1 MSRIVK
7 RIVLTFLIWIVLLG
21 AAAFGVVGYLLP
33 YQRAENTMPASGT
46 MMLTALEDGSTEIT
60 WPRGINAQY
69 HILEVLR
76 LAEDQ
81 SAEVLFST
89 QIDGDTSGILP
100 PLPDEELT
108 IRVSSVNTY
117 FFPFEESPRIRP
129 GEQSLQIT
137 GIFTPPA
144 ISELEW
150 VADAE
155 EKTVELKFNMPT
167 DSTCQMYYVDQNDM
181 RQQMML
187 LKEGR
192 LTLNFGEGQSYG
204 IPGIGEAHSFAF
216 DVCVEHDG
224 YTYQGIETGRFS
236 VVREDLLGTKLH
248 LECVEE
254 GNNVFSFRWN
264 ETKGEYYELQQY
276 DESKDT
282 WVSVYTATQGEAR
295 SYTTGHLERYSDYRF
310 RVVAKGG
317 QTLPGSEFAA
327 TADEVR
333 VSTGASV
340 VYSTVWPIRDLDIYS
355 AEDQLE
361 TVGTAPAAQA
371 YCVLDVADGMFYIRH
386 EDTFG
391 WIDSNYC
398 MINLPEMIGDL
409 CQYDIVNSYD
419 SLYMAHEY
427 ELPTVTGQIIVG
439 YEQVLTKNQEFLVPL
454 LYPTALKLE
463 QAAFAATERGYKLKI
478 YDSYRPK
485 EATVALYDQAIK
497 LSKEPIPEK
506 TYTEKVLEDL
516 PEVAPGQVLTYE
528 MLMTDMGRYT
538 MSYFLAAGGSRH
550 NQGIAMDLTI
560 TGLWDGIDLPM
571 QTSMHDLSWYSE
583 QKQNNE
589 NANVLA
595 EIMTEAGF
603 AGLVSEWWHFQD
615 DEAKDALSLPYLQKG
630 VTPECWV
637 ADDSG
642 WRYRNNDGNYLT
654 DCQEYIG
661 EVLYRFDA
669 NGYAQVAQ

>member
-69 HILEVLR
+69 HVLEVLR

-167 DSTCQMYYVDQNDM
+167 DSTCQMYYVDQNDV

-264 ETKGEYYELQQY
+264 ET
-276 DESKDT
+276 
-282 WVSVYTATQGEAR
+282 
-295 SYTTGHLERYSDYRF
+295 
-310 RVVAKGG
+310 
-317 QTLPGSEFAA
+317 
-327 TADEVR
+327 
-333 VSTGASV
+333 
-340 VYSTVWPIRDLDIYS
+340 
-355 AEDQLE
+355 
-361 TVGTAPAAQA
+361 
-371 YCVLDVADGMFYIRH
+371 
-386 EDTFG
+386 
-391 WIDSNYC
+391 
-398 MINLPEMIGDL
+398 
-409 CQYDIVNSYD
+409 
-419 SLYMAHEY
+419 
-427 ELPTVTGQIIVG
+427 
-439 YEQVLTKNQEFLVPL
+439 
-454 LYPTALKLE
+454 
-463 QAAFAATERGYKLKI
+463 
-478 YDSYRPK
+478 
-485 EATVALYDQAIK
+485 
-497 LSKEPIPEK
+497 
-506 TYTEKVLEDL
+506 
-516 PEVAPGQVLTYE
+516 
-528 MLMTDMGRYT
+528 
-538 MSYFLAAGGSRH
+538 
-550 NQGIAMDLTI
+550 
-560 TGLWDGIDLPM
+560 
-571 QTSMHDLSWYSE
+571 
-583 QKQNNE
+583 
-589 NANVLA
+589 
-595 EIMTEAGF
+595 
-603 AGLVSEWWHFQD
+603 
-615 DEAKDALSLPYLQKG
+615 
-630 VTPECWV
+630 
-637 ADDSG
+637 
-642 WRYRNNDGNYLT
+642 
-654 DCQEYIG
+654 
-661 EVLYRFDA
+661 
-669 NGYAQVAQ
+669 